1 MYSSGESRV
10 YKYAKYLIRLDHLS
24 QQEIKELQEQYYL
37 NIRPSSL
44 IEKYRIDV
52 SATNLYKCF
61 PPSSSKEKCPYCK
74 FPLGYLP
81 TSKNSM
87 GTGGQVCLLC
97 DHLFDNEKCD
107 CSGCKESKR
116 QTNRI
121 KELTERFKDE
131 AISGYINKTKKQPVE
146 TSELTLRD
154 RLYLAALVKNC
165 LTNDLKVLKP
175 FSKCPHIRLAPT
187 TKYAQKIYTHL
198 ITRGIICPSDR
209 SHNAFALENDTLE
222 YDLFE
227 IYYELNISHDDTR
240 WSTLIKTLLAP
251 SILQAQEIEDG
262 YELWTEIVLH
272 ESIEYLR
279 VQLEK
284 CGLIYQSLVI
294 INDKTL
300 LELST
305 VTEKFS
311 TTQMFKIIW
320 AVANSAAAYKQ
331 KYKKNLSV
339 ESIMDNLIK
348 YANKAID
355 GQWEMEG
362 YARAYNSPQTTISS
376 ILFNQVLAIKE
387 KGFLTKASI
396 DYLSICTQRKNYNE
410 K

>member
-1 MYSSGESRV
+1 M
-10 YKYAKYLIRLDHLS
+10 YKYAKYLIKLDHLS
-24 QQEIKELQEQYYL
+24 QQEKKELQLQYYS
-37 NIRPSSL
+37 NAKISTL
-44 IEKYRIDV
+44 IEKYRIDISV
-52 SATNLYKCF
+52 ANLYKCF
-61 PPSSSKEKCPYCK
+61 PPISSKEKCPYCK
-74 FPLGYLP
+74 FPLVHLP
-81 TSKNSM
+81 TSRKSM
-87 GTGGQVCLLC
+87 DTGERVCLLC
-97 DHLFDNEKCD
+97 DHLFDNEKCN

-116 QTNRI
+116 QIEQI
-121 KELTERFKDE
+121 KELTERVKNE
-131 AISGYINKTKKQPVE
+131 AISEQINKTKKLSIDVN
-146 TSELTLRD
+146 ELTLRD
-154 RLYLAALVKNC
+154 RLYLAALVKDC

-175 FSKCPHIRLAPT
+175 FRKCPHIRLAPT
-187 TKYAQKIYTHL
+187 TKFAQKIYTHL
-198 ITRGIICPSDR
+198 IARGIIHPSDR
-209 SHNAFALENDTLE
+209 SHHAFTLENDTLE

-227 IYYELNISHDDTR
+227 IYYDLNISHNDIT
-240 WSTLIKTLLAP
+240 WSTLIKTLLSP
-251 SILQAQEIEDG
+251 LILQTHEIKEG
-262 YELWTEIVLH
+262 HELWREVVLY

-284 CGLIYQSLVI
+284 CGLIYQSLEI

-339 ESIMDNLIK
+339 EAITDNLVK

-396 DYLSICTQRKNYNE
+396 DYLSIFTQRKNSNE

>member
-1 MYSSGESRV
+1 V

-24 QQEIKELQEQYYL
+24 QEEKKELQEQYYL
-37 NIRPSSL
+37 NVRPSSL

-52 SATNLYKCF
+52 STTNLYKCF
-61 PPSSSKEKCPYCK
+61 PPTSSKEKCPYCK

-81 TSKNSM
+81 TSRNSTV
-87 GTGGQVCLLC
+87 TGGQVCLLC
-97 DHLFDNEKCD
+97 DHLLNDEKCD
-107 CSGCKESKR
+107 CGGCVELKHQR
-116 QTNRI
+116 NRI
-121 KELTERFKDE
+121 KELSEQLKDE
-131 AISGYINKTKKQPVE
+131 AISEYINKNKKLPIE
-146 TSELTLRD
+146 IGELTLRD
-154 RLYLAALVKNC
+154 RLYLSALVKDC

-187 TKYAQKIYTHL
+187 TKYVQKIYTHL
-198 ITRGIICPSDR
+198 IARGIIYPSDR
-209 SHNAFALENDTLE
+209 SHHVFTLENDTLE

-227 IYYELNISHDDTR
+227 IYYDLNISHNDIT
-240 WSTLIKTLLAP
+240 WSTLIKTLLNP
-251 SILQAQEIEDG
+251 LILQTHEIKEG
-262 YELWTEIVLH
+262 YELWTEVVLH

-284 CGLIYQSLVI
+284 CGLIYQSLEI

-339 ESIMDNLIK
+339 ESTTNNLVK
-348 YANKAID
+348 YANKVID
-355 GQWEMEG
+355 RQWEMEG
-362 YARAYNSPQTTISS
+362 YARAYNNPQTTISS

-387 KGFLTKASI
+387 KGFLIKASI
-396 DYLSICTQRKNYNE
+396 DYLSICAQRKNYNE

>member
-1 MYSSGESRV
+1 M

-24 QQEIKELQEQYYL
+24 QQEKKELQEQYYL
-37 NIRPSSL
+37 NVKPSSL

-61 PPSSSKEKCPYCK
+61 PPASSKEKCPYCK
-74 FPLGYLP
+74 FPLGHLP
-81 TSKNSM
+81 TSRKSTV
-87 GTGGQVCLLC
+87 TGGQVCLLC
-97 DHLFDNEKCD
+97 DHFLNDEKCD
-107 CSGCKESKR
+107 CRGCKESKR
-116 QTNRI
+116 QINRI
-121 KELTERFKDE
+121 KELSERFKDE
-131 AISGYINKTKKQPVE
+131 AISDYINGNKKLPIE
-146 TSELTLRD
+146 IGELTLRD
-154 RLYLAALVKNC
+154 RLYLAALVKDC

-175 FSKCPHIRLAPT
+175 FAKCPHIRLAPT
-187 TKYAQKIYTHL
+187 TKFAQKIYTHL
-198 ITRGIICPSDR
+198 IARGIIYPSDR
-209 SHNAFALENDTLE
+209 GHRAFTLENNTLE

-227 IYYELNISHDDTR
+227 IYYDLNISHNDIT
-240 WSTLIKTLLAP
+240 WSTLIKALLNP
-251 SILQAQEIEDG
+251 LILQTHEIKEG
-262 YELWTEIVLH
+262 YELWTEVVLY

-284 CGLIYQSLVI
+284 SGLIYQSLEI

-339 ESIMDNLIK
+339 EIITDNIVK
-348 YANKAID
+348 YANKAIN

-362 YARAYNSPQTTISS
+362 YARAYNSPQTTVSS
-376 ILFNQVLAIKE
+376 ILFNQILAIQE

-396 DYLSICTQRKNYNE
+396 DYLSICTKRKNYNE